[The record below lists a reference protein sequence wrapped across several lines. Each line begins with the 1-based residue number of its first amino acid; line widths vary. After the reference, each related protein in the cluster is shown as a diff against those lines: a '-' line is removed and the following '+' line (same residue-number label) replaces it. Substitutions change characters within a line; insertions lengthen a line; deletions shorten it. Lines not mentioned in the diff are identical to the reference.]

1 MRGNMKL
8 KLLQNKLLRNGYL
21 PQTETDTYEEWID
34 VKCNGTMISFSK
46 RGDRV
51 NSALRVHGRKPDRP
65 EFDEISSEWTKSIS
79 EAISLSRAYI
89 QGQ

>member
-34 VKCNGTMISFSK
+34 IKCNGTMISFSK

-65 EFDEISSEWTKSIS
+65 EFDDFKSDYTRNAL
-79 EAISLSRAYI
+79 EAIRMSRL
-89 QGQ
+89 